1 MAKALYGFIT
11 YPESI
16 DTDDMAKWLDE
27 TLQVDW
33 KRCLHDKDVTKE
45 GKPKKAHVHWLIGFE
60 KSAKAIKELLKIFAS
75 RWYYIP
81 HDSQPIEDKFYNR
94 IPENVREHLQKVPDA
109 EICTTLEA
117 KPLVT
122 RFLQMRSSEGAE
134 DYLEHLN
141 QPEKAS
147 YKGLSISSE
156 FWDINQYL
164 TYAEKRAQKR
174 TEKGNQIAELLAT
187 IRSTKCHN
195 FSELM
200 DFLSE
205 NSPQLLGLAFEKAY
219 AVEKYMVSND
229 QRHEIVSLN
238 RQCLD
243 LLAQKDDLQAEID
256 DLHALLK
263 EKQQIIDSL
272 CEKYACVVDAY
283 TYETGE
289 NPDIEFED

>member
-16 DTDDMAKWLDE
+16 NTEDMEKWLTE

-33 KRCLHDKDVTKE
+33 KHCLHDKDVTKE
-45 GKPKKAHVHWLIGFE
+45 GKPKKPHVHWLIGYE
-60 KSAKAIKELLKIFAS
+60 KKTKSIKELLKVFAS
-75 RWYYIP
+75 RWFYV
-81 HDSQPIEDKFYNR
+81 SRETFSIEQKFINGM
-94 IPENVREHLQKVPDA
+94 PEDVRNQMQGKSDA

-122 RFLQMRSSEGAE
+122 RFLQMYSSEGAD

-147 YKGLSISSE
+147 YKGQSVASE
-156 FWDINQYL
+156 FWDINNYL
-164 TYAEKRAQKR
+164 TYTEKRAQKR
-174 TEKGNQIAELLAT
+174 TEKGNQVAELLKT
-187 IRSTKCHN
+187 IRESKCHN

-205 NSPQLLGLAFEKAY
+205 TSPQLLGLAFEKSY
-219 AVEKYMVSND
+219 AVEKYMWSND
-229 QRHEIVSLN
+229 QKQENVSLK

-243 LLAQKDDLQAEID
+243 LLTQKDDLQAEID
-256 DLHALLK
+256 DLQALLK

-289 NPDIEFED
+289 NPDIDFES

>member
-16 DTDDMAKWLDE
+16 NTEDMEKWLNE

-81 HDSQPIEDKFYNR
+81 HEIQPIEQKFING
-94 IPENVREHLQKVPDA
+94 IPEDVRNQMQGKSGA

-122 RFLQMRSSEGAE
+122 RFLQMRSSEGAD

-147 YKGLSISSE
+147 YKGCSVASE
-156 FWDINQYL
+156 FWDVN
-164 TYAEKRAQKR
+164 
-174 TEKGNQIAELLAT
+174 
-187 IRSTKCHN
+187 
-195 FSELM
+195 
-200 DFLSE
+200 
-205 NSPQLLGLAFEKAY
+205 NS
-219 AVEKYMVSND
+219 AV
-229 QRHEIVSLN
+229 
-238 RQCLD
+238 
-243 LLAQKDDLQAEID
+243 
-256 DLHALLK
+256 
-263 EKQQIIDSL
+263 
-272 CEKYACVVDAY
+272 
-283 TYETGE
+283 
-289 NPDIEFED
+289 